1 VWVDRVTQIYESC
14 VWLNPTP
21 ERHWEYTP
29 SIGVMR
35 QLMND
40 RMYPLTLQG
49 LDKAMRELV
58 R

>member
-1 VWVDRVTQIYESC
+1 VVK
-14 VWLNPTP
+14 
-21 ERHWEYTP
+21 
-29 SIGVMR
+29 

>member
-1 VWVDRVTQIYESC
+1 VTQIYHSC
-14 VWLNPTP
+14 IWLNPTP
-21 ERHWEYTP
+21 ERHWDYTQ
-29 SIGVMR
+29 SIGVMK

-40 RMYPLTLQG
+40 RMYPLTIDG